1 MMTAAICQRGAVK
14 VEILNDKSLI
24 RSQCFV
30 NGSWIGTPVDP
41 VENPAT
47 GQTLARVPRF
57 GAKETAH
64 AIEAASD
71 AFKSWSKRLAKD
83 RSTVLKH
90 WYTLVMDNK
99 EDIARILTAEQGKP
113 FSEAL
118 GEVVYAASFI
128 EYYAE
133 EARRIYGETIPS
145 HREDA
150 RILVLKQPI
159 GVVAAIT
166 PWNFPAAMITRKAAP
181 ALAAG
186 CTVVMKPAPETP
198 LTALALAA
206 LAERA
211 GVPAGVLNMITGDAP
226 QIGKVMCDHDAV
238 RFVGFTGSGEVGTIL
253 MRQAADKIKKVAFEL
268 GGNAPFIVFDDADI
282 DAAVE
287 GAVVSK
293 YRNSGQT
300 CISANRIF
308 VQDAIHDEFVAKLA
322 EKVRQLR
329 VGDGLDDGVQ
339 LGPLITPEALAKVE
353 QHVADAVG
361 KGAQVVTGGKLHA
374 LGRTFYEP
382 TVLTGVEGNM
392 NIAHEETFGPVA
404 PIYRFT
410 GEEEVVSL
418 ANSTEYGLASYFY
431 ARDLRRVIRVAEA
444 LECGMVG
451 VNTALLGVDVAPFGG
466 VKQSGIGR
474 EGSHHG
480 IDEFLELKYVLIAGI

>member
-1 MMTAAICQRGAVK
+1 M
-14 VEILNDKSLI
+14 ESLRDQSLL

-30 NGSWIGTPVDP
+30 NGAWTGTPVDP
-41 VENPAT
+41 VINPAT
-47 GQTLARVPRF
+47 GELLARVPRF
-57 GAKETAH
+57 GERETMDAIDAA
-64 AIEAASD
+64 AIE
-71 AFKSWSKRLAKD
+71 FKSWSKQLAKD
-83 RSTVLKH
+83 RATVLKR
-90 WYTLVMDNK
+90 WYSLVMEHKD
-99 EDIARILTAEQGKP
+99 DLARILTSEQGKP
-113 FSEAL
+113 LSEAL

-186 CTVVMKPAPETP
+186 CTIVIKPAPETP

-211 GVPAGVLNMITGDAP
+211 GLPAGALNVLTGDAP
-226 QIGKVMCDHDAV
+226 QVGKAMCNHDAV
-238 RFVGFTGSGEVGTIL
+238 QLIGFTGSGEVGTIL
-253 MRQAADKIKKVAFEL
+253 MKQAADKIKKVAFEL
-268 GGNAPFIVFDDADI
+268 GGNAPFIVFDDADV

-287 GAVVSK
+287 GAVTSK

-300 CISANRIF
+300 CISANRIY
-308 VQDAIHDEFVAKLA
+308 VQDEIHDEFVAKLVA
-322 EKVRQLR
+322 KVRELK
-329 VGDGLDDGVQ
+329 VGNGLHENVH

-361 KGAQVVTGGKLHA
+361 KGAHLLVGGKPHEM
-374 LGRTFYEP
+374 GRTFFQP
-382 TVLTGVEGNM
+382 TVLTNVTEAM
-392 NIAHEETFGPVA
+392 LIAHEETFGPVA
-404 PIYRFT
+404 PIYRFAR
-410 GEEEVVSL
+410 EEEAIRL

-466 VKQSGIGR
+466 IKQSGIGR

-480 IDEFLELKYVLIAGI
+480 ITEFVELKYVLLAGV

>member
-1 MMTAAICQRGAVK
+1 M
-14 VEILNDKSLI
+14 KSLRDPSLL

-30 NGSWIGTPVDP
+30 NGTWAGTPVDS
-41 VENPAT
+41 VTNPAT
-47 GQTLARVPRF
+47 GEQLTCVPRF
-57 GAKETAH
+57 GEQEALDAINTATI
-64 AIEAASD
+64 AL
-71 AFKSWSKRLAKD
+71 KSWSKLLAKD
-83 RSTVLKH
+83 RATMLKR
-90 WYTLVMDNK
+90 WYALIMENK
-99 EDIARILTAEQGKP
+99 DDIARILTAEQGKP
-113 FSEAL
+113 LAEAL

-186 CTVVMKPAPETP
+186 CTIVIKPAPETP

-211 GVPAGVLNMITGDAP
+211 GLPAGVLNVITGDAP
-226 QIGKVMCDHDAV
+226 QIGKAMCDHDAV
-238 RFVGFTGSGEVGTIL
+238 QLVGFTGSGEVGKIL
-253 MRQAADKIKKVAFEL
+253 MRQAADKVKKVALEL

-287 GAVVSK
+287 GAVTSK

-308 VQDAIHDEFVAKLA
+308 VQNAIHDEFVGKLVAKVKEL
-322 EKVRQLR
+322 KV
-329 VGDGLDDGVQ
+329 GNGLHEDVQ

-353 QHVADAVG
+353 QHVDDAIG
-361 KGAQVVTGGKLHA
+361 KGARLLTGGKAHE
-374 LGRTFYEP
+374 LGRTFFQP
-382 TVLTGVEGNM
+382 TVLTEVTDAM
-392 NIAHEETFGPVA
+392 IIAHEETFGPVA
-404 PIYRFT
+404 PIYRFKD
-410 GEEEVVSL
+410 EEEVIRI

-431 ARDLRRVIRVAEA
+431 ATDLRRVIRVAEA

-480 IDEFLELKYVLIAGI
+480 ITEFVELKYVLLAGV

>member
-1 MMTAAICQRGAVK
+1 M
-14 VEILNDKSLI
+14 NSLHDQSLL

-30 NGSWIGTPVDP
+30 NGSWTGAPIDP
-41 VENPAT
+41 ITNPAT
-47 GQTLARVPRF
+47 GELLGRVPRF
-57 GAKETAH
+57 GEKEALD
-64 AIEAASD
+64 AIDAA
-71 AFKSWSKRLAKD
+71 AVEFKSWSKQLAKD
-83 RSTVLKH
+83 RATILKR
-90 WYTLVMDNK
+90 WYALVMENK

-113 FSEAL
+113 LAEAI

-186 CTVVMKPAPETP
+186 CTIVIKPAPETP

-211 GVPAGVLNMITGDAP
+211 GLPAGTLNVITGDAP
-226 QIGKVMCDHDAV
+226 QIGKAMCDHDAV
-238 RFVGFTGSGEVGTIL
+238 QLVGFTGSGEVGKIL
-253 MRQAADKIKKVAFEL
+253 MRQAAGKIKKVALEL

-282 DAAVE
+282 DAAVD
-287 GAVVSK
+287 GAVTSK

-308 VQDAIHDEFVAKLA
+308 VQDAIHDRFIEKLVAKVKELN
-322 EKVRQLR
+322 
-329 VGDGLDDGVQ
+329 VGNGLHENVH
-339 LGPLITPEALAKVE
+339 LGPLITPEALTKVE
-353 QHVADAVG
+353 QHVYDAVS
-361 KGAQVVTGGKLHA
+361 KGAKLLIGGKPHQM
-374 LGRTFYEP
+374 GGTFFEP
-382 TVLTGVEGNM
+382 TVLANVKDTM
-392 NIAHEETFGPVA
+392 TIAHEETFGPVA

-410 GEEEVVSL
+410 DEEEVIRL

-431 ARDLRRVIRVAEA
+431 ASDLRRVFRVAEA

-466 VKQSGIGR
+466 TKQSGIGR

-480 IDEFLELKYVLIAGI
+480 MTEFVELKYVLLAGI

>member
-1 MMTAAICQRGAVK
+1 MESLR
-14 VEILNDKSLI
+14 DKSLL

-30 NGSWIGTPVDP
+30 NGAWIGTPVDP
-41 VENPAT
+41 ITNPAT
-47 GQTLARVPRF
+47 GERLASVPRF
-57 GAKETAH
+57 GERETRD
-64 AIEAASD
+64 AIDAAAG

-83 RSTVLKH
+83 RATVLKR
-90 WYTLVMDNK
+90 WYELVLEHKD
-99 EDIARILTAEQGKP
+99 DIARILTAEQGKP
-113 FSEAL
+113 LAEAL
-118 GEVVYAASFI
+118 NEVVYAASFI
-128 EYYAE
+128 EFYAE

-186 CTVVMKPAPETP
+186 CTIVIKPAPETP

-211 GVPAGVLNMITGDAP
+211 GLPAGTLNLITGDAP
-226 QIGKVMCDHDAV
+226 QIGQAMCEHDAV
-238 RFVGFTGSGEVGTIL
+238 QFIGFTGSSAVGKIL

-287 GAVVSK
+287 GAVTSK

-308 VQDAIHDEFVAKLA
+308 VQDAIHDQFVDKLA
-322 EKVRQLR
+322 EKVRQLN
-329 VGDGLDDGVQ
+329 VGNGLQQNVQ
-339 LGPLITPEALAKVE
+339 VGPLITPKALAKVE
-353 QHVADAVG
+353 QHVADALD
-361 KGAQVVTGGKLHA
+361 KGARLVVGGRPHE
-374 LGRTFYEP
+374 LGGTFFQP
-382 TVLTGVEGNM
+382 TLLTGVTGQM
-392 NIAHEETFGPVA
+392 IIAHEETFGPVA

-410 GEEEVVSL
+410 HDDEVIEL
-418 ANSTEYGLASYFY
+418 ANSTEYGLAAYFY
-431 ARDLRRVIRVAEA
+431 ARDLRRVVRVAEA

-480 IDEFLELKYVLIAGI
+480 IAEFVELKYVLLAGV

>member
-1 MMTAAICQRGAVK
+1 MEFLR
-14 VEILNDKSLI
+14 DKSLL

-30 NGSWIGTPVDP
+30 NGAWIGTPVDP
-41 VENPAT
+41 ITNPAT
-47 GQTLARVPRF
+47 GERLASVPRF
-57 GAKETAH
+57 GERETRD
-64 AIEAASD
+64 AIDAAAG

-83 RSTVLKH
+83 RATVLKR
-90 WYTLVMDNK
+90 WYELVLEHKD
-99 EDIARILTAEQGKP
+99 DIACILTAEQGKP
-113 FSEAL
+113 LAEAL
-118 GEVVYAASFI
+118 NEVVYAASFI
-128 EYYAE
+128 EFYAE

-186 CTVVMKPAPETP
+186 CTIVINPAPETP
-198 LTALALAA
+198 LTA
-206 LAERA
+206 
-211 GVPAGVLNMITGDAP
+211 
-226 QIGKVMCDHDAV
+226 QIGQAMCDHDAV
-238 RFVGFTGSGEVGTIL
+238 QFIGFTGSSAVGKIL

-287 GAVVSK
+287 GAVTSK

-308 VQDAIHDEFVAKLA
+308 VQDAIHDQFVDKLA
-322 EKVRQLR
+322 EKVRQLN
-329 VGDGLDDGVQ
+329 VGNGLQQNVQ
-339 LGPLITPEALAKVE
+339 VGPLITPKALAKVE
-353 QHVADAVG
+353 QHVADALD
-361 KGAQVVTGGKLHA
+361 KGARLVVGGRPHE
-374 LGRTFYEP
+374 LGRTFFEP
-382 TVLTGVEGNM
+382 TLLTGVTGQVI
-392 NIAHEETFGPVA
+392 IAREETFGPVA

-410 GEEEVVSL
+410 HDDEVIEL
-418 ANSTEYGLASYFY
+418 ANSTEYGLAAYFY
-431 ARDLRRVIRVAEA
+431 ARDLRRVVRVAEA

-480 IDEFLELKYVLIAGI
+480 IAEFVELKYVLLAGV

>member
-1 MMTAAICQRGAVK
+1 MESLR
-14 VEILNDKSLI
+14 DKSLL
-24 RSQCFV
+24 RSQCLV
-30 NGSWIGTPVDP
+30 NGSWTGTPVDP
-41 VENPAT
+41 IMNPAT
-47 GQTLARVPRF
+47 GELLARVPRF
-57 GAKETAH
+57 GERETLD
-64 AIEAASD
+64 AIDAA
-71 AFKSWSKRLAKD
+71 AVEFKSWSKRLAKD
-83 RSTVLKH
+83 RATVLKR
-90 WYTLVMDNK
+90 WYSLVMENK
-99 EDIARILTAEQGKP
+99 DDIARILTAEQGKP
-113 FSEAL
+113 LSEAL

-186 CTVVMKPAPETP
+186 CTIVIKPAPETP

-211 GVPAGVLNMITGDAP
+211 GLPAGALNVVTGDAP
-226 QIGKVMCDHDAV
+226 QIGKATCDHDAV
-238 RFVGFTGSGEVGTIL
+238 QLIGFTGSGEVGKIL
-253 MRQAADKIKKVAFEL
+253 MKQAADKIKKVAFEL

-287 GAVVSK
+287 GAVTSK

-308 VQDAIHDEFVAKLA
+308 VQDEIHDEFVEKLVA
-322 EKVRQLR
+322 KVRELN
-329 VGDGLDDGVQ
+329 VGNGLHENVH

-353 QHVADAVG
+353 QHVADAVS
-361 KGAQVVTGGKLHA
+361 KGARLLVGGKPHE
-374 LGRTFYEP
+374 LGRTFFQP
-382 TVLTGVEGNM
+382 TVLTDVTEAM
-392 NIAHEETFGPVA
+392 LIAHEETFGPVA
-404 PIYRFT
+404 PIYRFAH
-410 GEEEVVSL
+410 EEEVIRL

-480 IDEFLELKYVLIAGI
+480 ITEFVELKYVLLAGV

>member
-1 MMTAAICQRGAVK
+1 MDAIDAAAI
-14 VEILNDKSLI
+14 E
-24 RSQCFV
+24 
-30 NGSWIGTPVDP
+30 
-41 VENPAT
+41 
-47 GQTLARVPRF
+47 
-57 GAKETAH
+57 
-64 AIEAASD
+64 
-71 AFKSWSKRLAKD
+71 FKSWSKQLAKD
-83 RSTVLKH
+83 RATVLKR
-90 WYTLVMDNK
+90 WYSLVMEHKD
-99 EDIARILTAEQGKP
+99 DLARILTSEQGKP
-113 FSEAL
+113 LSEAL

-186 CTVVMKPAPETP
+186 CTIVIKPAPETP

-211 GVPAGVLNMITGDAP
+211 GLPAGALNVLTGDAP
-226 QIGKVMCDHDAV
+226 QVGKAMCNHDAV
-238 RFVGFTGSGEVGTIL
+238 QLIGFTGSGEVGTIL
-253 MRQAADKIKKVAFEL
+253 MKQAADKIKKVAFEL
-268 GGNAPFIVFDDADI
+268 GGNAPFIVFDDADV

-287 GAVVSK
+287 GAVTSK

-300 CISANRIF
+300 CISANRIY
-308 VQDAIHDEFVAKLA
+308 VQDEIHDEFVAKLVA
-322 EKVRQLR
+322 KVRELK
-329 VGDGLDDGVQ
+329 VGNGLHENVH

-361 KGAQVVTGGKLHA
+361 KGAHLLVGGKPHEM
-374 LGRTFYEP
+374 GRTFFQP
-382 TVLTGVEGNM
+382 TVLTNVTEAM
-392 NIAHEETFGPVA
+392 LIAHEETFGPVA
-404 PIYRFT
+404 PIYRFAR
-410 GEEEVVSL
+410 EEEAIRL

-466 VKQSGIGR
+466 IKQSGIGR

-480 IDEFLELKYVLIAGI
+480 ITEFVELKYVLLAGV

>member
-1 MMTAAICQRGAVK
+1 MESLR
-14 VEILNDKSLI
+14 DKSLL
-24 RSQCFV
+24 RSECFV
-30 NGSWIGTPVDP
+30 NGSWTGTPVDP
-41 VENPAT
+41 IMNPAT
-47 GQTLARVPRF
+47 GELLARVPRF
-57 GAKETAH
+57 GERETLD
-64 AIEAASD
+64 AIDAA
-71 AFKSWSKRLAKD
+71 AVELKSWSKRLAKD
-83 RSTVLKH
+83 RATVLKR
-90 WYTLVMDNK
+90 WYSLVMENK
-99 EDIARILTAEQGKP
+99 DDIARILTAEQGKP
-113 FSEAL
+113 LSEAL

-186 CTVVMKPAPETP
+186 CTIVIKPAPETP

-211 GVPAGVLNMITGDAP
+211 GLPAGALNVITGDAP
-226 QIGKVMCDHDAV
+226 QIGKAMCDHDAV
-238 RFVGFTGSGEVGTIL
+238 QLIGFTGSGEVGKIL
-253 MRQAADKIKKVAFEL
+253 MKQAADKIKKVAFEL

-287 GAVVSK
+287 GTVTSK

-308 VQDAIHDEFVAKLA
+308 VQEAIHDEFVEKLVA
-322 EKVRQLR
+322 KVRELN
-329 VGDGLDDGVQ
+329 VGNGLHENVH

-353 QHVADAVG
+353 QHVADAVS
-361 KGAQVVTGGKLHA
+361 KGARLLVGGKPHE
-374 LGRTFYEP
+374 LGRTFFQP
-382 TVLTGVEGNM
+382 TVLTDVTEAM
-392 NIAHEETFGPVA
+392 LIAREETFGPVA

-410 GEEEVVSL
+410 DEQEVIQL

-480 IDEFLELKYVLIAGI
+480 ITEFVELKYVLLAGV